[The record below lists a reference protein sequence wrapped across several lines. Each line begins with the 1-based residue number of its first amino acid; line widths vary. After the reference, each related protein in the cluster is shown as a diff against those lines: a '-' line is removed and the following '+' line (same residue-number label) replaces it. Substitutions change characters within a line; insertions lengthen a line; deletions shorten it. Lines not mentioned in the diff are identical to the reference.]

1 MTYKNSIPLIALA
14 LVAIP
19 TTAMAQ
25 DPVAIEIRATS
36 ALAEWQH
43 DTNRAL
49 DEGLARA
56 PSLRGGRAKESVV
69 QVAFDVNGKGEAVN
83 IRALP
88 GDYNPAAKRAA
99 IYAVRSL
106 DTLDE
111 MPAMANGRPVLANI
125 ILANT
130 PASRDRLAE
139 KLAMAEKKRLA
150 STGAVASYVTI
161 GAIPTLLA
169 D

>member
-1 MTYKNSIPLIALA
+1 MTYKNSIPIIALA

-43 DTNRAL
+43 DTNRQL
-49 DEGLARA
+49 DAGLARA
-56 PSLRGGRAKESVV
+56 PSLRGGRANEAVV

-83 IRALP
+83 IRTLP
-88 GDYNPAAKRAA
+88 GDFNPAAEQAA
-99 IYAVRSL
+99 LYAVRSL

-111 MPAMANGRPVLANI
+111 LPEMANGRSVLANI

-130 PASRDRLAE
+130 PASRDRLAD
-139 KLAMAEKKRLA
+139 KLAKIEKKRLA
-150 STGAVASYVTI
+150 SSGAVASYVTI